1 MKTCTTILKSPFLL
15 VSVVALCV
23 LFPASIYP
31 IGIGAG
37 VGGLGTGRP
46 GADDEN
52 SRFPI
57 KVRLEGFLQYMPAVS
72 QRSKLDV
79 VTLGIARYGEQYPFV
94 VVAIEAVDLPRLTPR
109 RLLGIVKKWQ
119 LNFDIVGP
127 EDLLSEVAQALPGTP
142 LTIVGFLTPRK
153 RLFQLWSVEG
163 FGFDMPGSETQA
175 ELLLQKDPAS
185 PPVEGGEENDQNDL
199 LPLD

>member
-1 MKTCTTILKSPFLL
+1 
-15 VSVVALCV
+15 
-23 LFPASIYP
+23 
-31 IGIGAG
+31 
-37 VGGLGTGRP
+37 
-46 GADDEN
+46 
-52 SRFPI
+52 
-57 KVRLEGFLQYMPAVS
+57 MPAVS
-72 QRSKLDV
+72 QRPELDV

-153 RLFQLWSVEG
+153 RIFQLWSVEG
-163 FGFDMPGSETQA
+163 FGFDMPDRERQA
-175 ELLLQKDPAS
+175 ELLLKKEPESLPA
-185 PPVEGGEENDQNDL
+185 EGSTEDD
-199 LPLD
+199 